1 MTTDHEIRVLLVDD
15 HAIVRAGLRYF
26 LASTGDIDIVGEAS
40 DAGQAVTMVDALRPD
55 VVLMDLSMP
64 GMNGITA
71 VEQLHHRHPDVR
83 VLMLTNYLEGSLVQH
98 ALQAGAAG
106 YLLKDVP
113 GDKLVAAIRDVYSG
127 SPVLAPEATKA
138 LIRTVSEPPKPGGDL
153 SAREREVLAMLVT
166 GRSNKLIADQLNI
179 SRNTVRRHMQN
190 VLKKLGAANRT
201 EAVVIAVQY
210 GLIRQAE
217 VSE

>member
-1 MTTDHEIRVLLVDD
+1 MTTDPEIRVLLVDD

-26 LASTGDIDIVGEAS
+26 LASTDDIDIVGEAS

-71 VEQLHHRHPDVR
+71 VQQLHHRHPEVR

-98 ALQAGAAG
+98 ALQAGAVG
-106 YLLKDVP
+106 YLLK
-113 GDKLVAAIRDVYSG
+113 
-127 SPVLAPEATKA
+127 VLT
-138 LIRTVSEPPKPGGDL
+138 
-153 SAREREVLAMLVT
+153 MLVT
-166 GRSNKLIADQLNI
+166 GRSNKQIADQLNI

-210 GLIRQAE
+210 GLVQQAE
-217 VSE
+217 VSDLRRQLDVTTQAHEAGSGTLGWSRDDGDASLV